1 MHNAPALPPNK
12 TKLVCTIG
20 PASDS
25 PARLD
30 EMIEENRSKM
40 AASLSIEEYDLVMD
54 RIRLEIEK
62 ALLERSA
69 K

>member
-1 MHNAPALPPNK
+1 MEIKNYK
-12 TKLVCTIG
+12 TRLEE
-20 PASDS
+20 
-25 PARLD
+25 LD

-40 AASLSIEEYDLVMD
+40 AASLSIEEYDLVRD

-62 ALLERSA
+62 ALLERGM

>member
-1 MHNAPALPPNK
+1 MEAKQYK
-12 TKLVCTIG
+12 TRLEV
-20 PASDS
+20 
-25 PARLD
+25 LD

-40 AASLSIEEYDLVMD
+40 AVSLSIEEYDLVRD